1 MAYSLQQQR
10 LLEAMGLRLYQP
22 IVAKALEV
30 EVLTTQKSVTADNA
44 FWQGKLGQNIRR
56 IAGHIDL
63 ADIATADKLCK
74 KLLWQKIRPQ
84 LKQQ

>member
-22 IVAKALEV
+22 IASNNSDAELPAIQKLESANS
-30 EVLTTQKSVTADNA
+30 T
-44 FWQGKLGQNIRR
+44 FWQGKLGQNIRTV
-56 IAGHIDL
+56 AGNIDL
-63 ADIATADKLCK
+63 TDIATADKLCK